1 MISKELFVETINFMK
16 ERNGAIDRINR
27 ELSVEFEDSIFY
39 PYFRYE
45 EMLVKVLEATMHDE
59 GDWIRYFLYEG
70 NYGED
75 LKPDSVSEADGTPI
89 DITTSEKLYDFLVK
103 EYISD
108 EMAKEEKA

>member
-16 ERNGAIDRINR
+16 ERNDTVDRINR
-27 ELSVEFEDSIFY
+27 EISVEFEDSAFY

-59 GDWIRYFLYEG
+59 NEWIRYFLYEG

-89 DITTSEKLYDFLVK
+89 DIITSEKLYDFLVE
-103 EYISD
+103 EYTSD
-108 EMAKEEKA
+108 EKVKEEKA

>member
-16 ERNGAIDRINR
+16 ERNNAVDRINR
-27 ELSVEFEDSIFY
+27 ELSTEFEYNTFY

-45 EMLVKVLEATMHDE
+45 EMLVKVLETTMHDE

>member
-16 ERNGAIDRINR
+16 ERNDAIDRINR
-27 ELSVEFEDSIFY
+27 ELSVEFEDSTFY

-45 EMLVKVLEATMHDE
+45 EMLVKVLKATMHDE

>member
-16 ERNGAIDRINR
+16 ERNDAIDRINR
-27 ELSVEFEDSIFY
+27 ELSVEFEDSTFY

-89 DITTSEKLYDFLVK
+89 DITTSEKLYGFLVK

>member
-16 ERNGAIDRINR
+16 ERNDAIDRINR
-27 ELSVEFEDSIFY
+27 ELSVEFEDSTFY

-45 EMLVKVLEATMHDE
+45 EMFVKVLEATMHDE

-89 DITTSEKLYDFLVK
+89 DITTSEKLYGFLVK

>member
-27 ELSVEFEDSIFY
+27 ELSVEFEDSTFY

-45 EMLVKVLEATMHDE
+45 EMLVKILEATMHDE

>member
-45 EMLVKVLEATMHDE
+45 EMLVKVLEATIHDE

-108 EMAKEEKA
+108 EMAKEKKA

>member
-45 EMLVKVLEATMHDE
+45 EMLVKVLEATIHDE

>member
-1 MISKELFVETINFMK
+1 MK
-16 ERNGAIDRINR
+16 ERNDAIDRINR
-27 ELSVEFEDSIFY
+27 ELSVEFEDSTFY

-89 DITTSEKLYDFLVK
+89 DITTSEKLYGFLVK